1 MCEMKSSK
9 FRAKRVQEEEDEEI
23 LPQAKIGVDLIKK
36 PTIFF
41 VQNILA
47 SRNWKQLTEDCRSS
61 VHFELIFNT
70 RVDVMNKF

>member
-47 SRNWKQLTEDCRSS
+47 SRN
-61 VHFELIFNT
+61 
-70 RVDVMNKF
+70 

>member
-1 MCEMKSSK
+1 MKSSK

-47 SRNWKQLTEDCRSS
+47 SFFFDAVSRLGDYLRQCR
-61 VHFELIFNT
+61 
-70 RVDVMNKF
+70 